1 MVYVQPFLFS
11 EREPTHQNT
20 DVDLAFLGN
29 SDLGLGLRPVS
40 NFNYCYET
48 KNCSH
53 NADEIHLCKSEAAG
67 RLKAYT
73 DIGFVLTSAQHK
85 PLAGPSPQE

>member
-1 MVYVQPFLFS
+1 MSNHFS
-11 EREPTHQNT
+11 LVRENPHIRT
-20 DVDLAFLGN
+20 LMWIWPSLGN

-40 NFNYCYET
+40 NFNYCYQT

-53 NADEIHLCKSEAAG
+53 NVDEIHLCKSEAAG

>member
-1 MVYVQPFLFS
+1 MVQPFLFS
-11 EREPTHQNT
+11 VKESPHIRTLIWIWPS
-20 DVDLAFLGN
+20 LGN
-29 SDLGLGLRPVS
+29 SDLGLGLRPAS
-40 NFNYCYET
+40 NLNYYYQI
-48 KNCSH
+48 KNCAH

-67 RLKAYT
+67 LFKAYT